1 MCSSVNL
8 AGWSDISVVCS
19 PRSTVNY
26 QKQYKSL
33 QLLILI
39 VVERATNNYI
49 MLSTNSRIYFGI
61 FRSLRNISSP
71 VFSSLFSVEK
81 VVLHKKQLSSMI
93 YHAPEKFIP
102 YHSKHFFKMAND
114 GSIERWAWILANL
127 LLYSFNY
134 CKKIS
139 KFSPKCFKLSLFFKN
154 KNKKKLNW

>member
-1 MCSSVNL
+1 
-8 AGWSDISVVCS
+8 
-19 PRSTVNY
+19 
-26 QKQYKSL
+26 
-33 QLLILI
+33 
-39 VVERATNNYI
+39 
-49 MLSTNSRIYFGI
+49 
-61 FRSLRNISSP
+61 
-71 VFSSLFSVEK
+71 
-81 VVLHKKQLSSMI
+81 MI

-154 KNKKKLNW
+154 KNKIYIVYFFRALKIFMILRNFVRISKRYLNDFTVWYLWKDLHFICVLRQP